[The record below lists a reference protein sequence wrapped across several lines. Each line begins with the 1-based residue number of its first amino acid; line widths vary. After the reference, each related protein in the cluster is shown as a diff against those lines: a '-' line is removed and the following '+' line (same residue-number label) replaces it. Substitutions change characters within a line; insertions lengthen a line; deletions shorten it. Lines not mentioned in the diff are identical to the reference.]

1 MHAIDLVSPGVI
13 VAMIIG
19 LIAFVLIYRFIFKN
33 KR

>member
-13 VAMIIG
+13 VAMIVG
-19 LIAFVLIYRFIFKN
+19 LIVFVLIYRSIFKP